1 MNEADRLGEP
11 AAVSKSL
18 SCYVPE
24 LDDDIKFNDEEVI
37 RTIKKMKSNKAP
49 GIDGLSAEVYKALNS
64 QFISILTTLFNHILR
79 TGLYP

>member
-11 AAVSKSL
+11 AAVSKSP

-24 LDDDIKFNDEEVI
+24 LDDDINDEEVI
-37 RTIKKMKSNKAP
+37 RATKKMKSNKAP

-64 QFISILTTLFNHILR
+64 Q
-79 TGLYP
+79 